1 MFAAG
6 GKWAVVGKSV
16 RFDAA
21 IQPPHDAEE
30 KNSVKKEFILM
41 ITLELTDEDERA
53 YVLSRVTKHDPK
65 PNL

>member
-6 GKWAVVGKSV
+6 AKWAVVGKSV

-30 KNSVKKEFILM
+30 KNSVKQEFILM